1 MIDEMD
7 YKTEYL
13 KVCFEVGR
21 VFPECEVTTLD
32 MVRLLIFENET
43 LRMALKIPSSRS
55 VIASLEDG
63 DNEN

>member
-1 MIDEMD
+1 MIDEIN

-13 KVCFEVGR
+13 KVGFEVAR
-21 VFPECEVTTLD
+21 VFPECEVTALD

-55 VIASLEDG
+55 VIASIE
-63 DNEN
+63 NECDEN

>member
-1 MIDEMD
+1 MIEEMH

>member
-1 MIDEMD
+1 MINEMD

-13 KVCFEVGR
+13 KISLEVGK

-32 MVRLLIFENET
+32 MVKLLIFENET

-55 VIASLEDG
+55 VIASLE
-63 DNEN
+63 NEYDEN